1 MTVALGYMGF
11 GFLLFLLS
19 GCAGTAVQRSGET
32 AGGEESLFRIEDIS
46 KGLPEEGLWR
56 QNVELVDIRG
66 DGSPAIIT
74 PPPRKAK
81 PEKKRPF
88 VFEWDS
94 KGERWVE
101 GNLRF
106 PPLEDYGYGGIAV
119 GDINNDGRLDIALAV
134 HSGRIILLMN
144 DGKGGFT
151 EAPFPMPKDFR
162 SRTIALADLNGD
174 GLLDVI
180 AFSEF
185 PPLVQG
191 KGPQDK
197 MNRDLLHKPVGIAVG
212 INKSGGEWDVRRIE
226 GSDMLFGDSLAVG
239 NVTGGPTKDLLVAVY
254 STLQTISD
262 KVLWTG
268 DRNGNFSFK
277 EHTTDALKGYV
288 ATSVKTGDID
298 GDGRDEAVFLLAP
311 IEGRASK
318 MELKAYKWTGEA
330 LKEIPSDPELKSR
343 PIAFSL
349 FDIDGDGRQE
359 LIVLCEDGL
368 HVYKYDGKGW
378 PEIASRAIP
387 SVDTIGAYD
396 LAAGK
401 RSDGSVIIVYN
412 LGHEFERGSTGNH
425 TGLKAFRMT
434 KR

>member
-1 MTVALGYMGF
+1 MTVALRYMGF

-19 GCAGTAVQRSGET
+19 GCVGTAVQRSGET

-46 KGLPEEGLWR
+46 KGLPTEGLWR
-56 QNVELVDIRG
+56 QNVQLVDIRG
-66 DGSPAIIT
+66 DGSPVIIT

-88 VFEWDS
+88 VFEWDDKKES
-94 KGERWVE
+94 WVE

-191 KGPQDK
+191 NVPEEEQNQV
-197 MNRDLLHKPVGIAVG
+197 NRDALHKPVGIVVG
-212 INKSGGEWDVRRIE
+212 INKSGGEWDVRKVE
-226 GSDMLFGDSLAVG
+226 GSDMLFGDSLALG
-239 NVTGGPTKDLLVAVY
+239 NVTGGPVKDLLIAVY
-254 STLQTISD
+254 TTLETLSN

-277 EHTTDALKGYV
+277 EHTTDALKGYL

-311 IEGRASK
+311 IEGSDSK
-318 MELKAYKWTGEA
+318 MELKAYKWTGDT
-330 LKEIPSDPELKSR
+330 LKELPSHPELKSR

-368 HVYKYDGKGW
+368 HVYKYAEKGW
-378 PEIASRAIP
+378 SEIASRSIP
-387 SVDTIGAYD
+387 SADTIGAYD
-396 LAAGK
+396 LEVGK
-401 RSDGSVIIVYN
+401 RSDGSVIVVYN
-412 LGHEFERGSTGNH
+412 LGHEFKNVNN
-425 TGLKAFRMT
+425 GLRAFRMT